1 MKKLWLAMMLGLVL
15 ILAACGGGEE
25 SSDEG
30 TNEETTEE
38 QSDSGSD
45 GTVDASAAEGVYKSN
60 CASCH
65 GGDLEGAMGPALT
78 QVGGKYSADEIVN
91 IIKNGKGQM
100 PAQGDVTDEDAQLVA
115 SWLAAKK

>member
-1 MKKLWLAMMLGLVL
+1 MKKLWLAMMLGLIL

-25 SSDEG
+25 SSDED

-38 QSDSGSD
+38 QSDSSSED
-45 GTVDASAAEGVYKSN
+45 TVDAAAAEEVYQNN
-60 CASCH
+60 CATCH

-78 QVGGKYSADEIVN
+78 EVGGKYSADEIVN

-100 PAQGDVTDEDAQLVA
+100 PAQGVSDEDAQLVA
-115 SWLAAKK
+115 GWLAAKQ